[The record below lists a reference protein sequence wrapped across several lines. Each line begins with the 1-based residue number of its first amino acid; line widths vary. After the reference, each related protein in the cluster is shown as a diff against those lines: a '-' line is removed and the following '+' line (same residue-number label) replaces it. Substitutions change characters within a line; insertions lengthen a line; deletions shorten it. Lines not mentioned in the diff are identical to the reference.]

1 MYKSR
6 HRYQG
11 ENQGGCHQRDY
22 YYNKSINILRNVI
35 NRTRKASESLCYMA
49 SVTCEDSKDTEYP
62 KVSIEYRLSPILIKR
77 LLEEEPHALD
87 EIDFDADI
95 DDYRDKIQTLEDLL
109 RFPLTSDYK
118 SSYRAECIYVSK
130 VKEILGIKL

>member
-1 MYKSR
+1 MVSVSC
-6 HRYQG
+6 
-11 ENQGGCHQRDY
+11 EA
-22 YYNKSINILRNVI
+22 NKNIEL
-35 NRTRKASESLCYMA
+35 
-49 SVTCEDSKDTEYP
+49 P
-62 KVSIEYRLSPILIKR
+62 KVSIEYRLSPLLIKR

-118 SSYRAECIYVSK
+118 SCYRVKCIYVDK
-130 VKEILGIKL
+130 VKEILGINLR